1 MYWNQKEKIYSW
13 KIFSFN
19 LIWFKRTKCR
29 KHPKNV
35 IIFSKAVY
43 FREKPCKHSFDVFPL
58 KNERKLLK
66 TFFQQFTRR
75 LSCREMET
83 SFVDPKTFLSH
94 RSFNASTSKTSLN
107 VPTSNPSFI
116 RPESKSS
123 LNVSNSNSKSL
134 LSRRSSKTSF
144 ISSTSK
150 TSLNVPTSKTSLNVP
165 NLKRETFLSRQTVVD
180 VHQQSTSPCRSAT
193 DNSLKNKKTER
204 KITNTISLWKPYYTS
219 DQRSETIYL

>member
-1 MYWNQKEKIYSW
+1 MYWKQKEKIYSW

-107 VPTSNPSFI
+107 VP
-116 RPESKSS
+116 
-123 LNVSNSNSKSL
+123 
-134 LSRRSSKTSF
+134 
-144 ISSTSK
+144 
-150 TSLNVPTSKTSLNVP
+150 